1 MKACVVGGGTA
12 GWITLSYLAATTDLD
27 LTIIHTDEIEII
39 GVGES
44 TTPALKQVADAVGVD
59 ESKWMKDGHATFKY
73 GIDFQ
78 DWLRPGSNCFIV
90 LMTNYLQK
98 HSINPYQIM
107 DTKHTVEA

>member
-44 TTPALKQVADAVGVD
+44 TTPALKKKLSRKRSSVNKGGDAV
-59 ESKWMKDGHATFKY
+59 S
-73 GIDFQ
+73 
-78 DWLRPGSNCFIV
+78 
-90 LMTNYLQK
+90 
-98 HSINPYQIM
+98 
-107 DTKHTVEA
+107 